1 MSRPWDTLVPGHTA
15 GHLDFRRGD
24 RERPGM
30 IWLGRFTAAFL
41 VAVVLTIAIAWART
55 ARAQAGTA
63 AETPR
68 ALPAELKKRIRK
80 ANDAYARSQWEEA
93 TFQLRE
99 ALKMA
104 PDDARLRDK
113 LRRALERRAQ
123 ACEARAAHPTP
134 PPPGIADGPRQG
146 LVAVTLEERRWHAA
160 LKRAALQAR
169 ADAEAERPHPDDQ
182 KLTRLRRDLAAVEA
196 EEAEMAGAV
205 SDEQKQA
212 AADQAARDK
221 AFGGVSRVGVGGSK
235 SPDAGLR

>member
-1 MSRPWDTLVPGHTA
+1 
-15 GHLDFRRGD
+15 
-24 RERPGM
+24 M

-41 VAVVLTIAIAWART
+41 VAVVLTIAIALART

-196 EEAEMAGAV
+196 V